1 MREGDYSCSWRLQH
15 CAQQGICLRDLF
27 FKGDSVTHF
36 LLPARC
42 DCTICDPLLPLL
54 PTSAGERVFSQVA
67 TFLPFL
73 LVFQG
78 FLPLLAHSLRI
89 PWEDRLNLR
98 IYTYRA
104 HTPRMG
110 KSRDL
115 YIPSSLSI
123 KRTNQA
129 EKDATP
135 LITSRVRNHIKMLRT
150 AMAMQIIICPG
161 LIVPSTVMDKVPMFI
176 KVCAGYP
183 NCRRRNVST
192 R

>member
-1 MREGDYSCSWRLQH
+1 MWARVPPPSLPRKGLLWLCERLKGNMRREFRNEKYP
-15 CAQQGICLRDLF
+15 F
-27 FKGDSVTHF
+27 N
-36 LLPARC
+36 
-42 DCTICDPLLPLL
+42 CTDFA
-54 PTSAGERVFSQVA
+54 S
-67 TFLPFL
+67 
-73 LVFQG
+73 
-78 FLPLLAHSLRI
+78 
-89 PWEDRLNLR
+89 LNLR

>member
-89 PWEDRLNLR
+89 PWVKQ
-98 IYTYRA
+98 T
-104 HTPRMG
+104 
-110 KSRDL
+110 SWVFC
-115 YIPSSLSI
+115 SLGLVGMA
-123 KRTNQA
+123 RWQA
-129 EKDATP
+129 Q
-135 LITSRVRNHIKMLRT
+135 N
-150 AMAMQIIICPG
+150 
-161 LIVPSTVMDKVPMFI
+161 
-176 KVCAGYP
+176 
-183 NCRRRNVST
+183 
-192 R
+192 

>member
-89 PWEDRLNLR
+89 PW
-98 IYTYRA
+98 
-104 HTPRMG
+104 
-110 KSRDL
+110 
-115 YIPSSLSI
+115 
-123 KRTNQA
+123 
-129 EKDATP
+129 
-135 LITSRVRNHIKMLRT
+135 VF
-150 AMAMQIIICPG
+150 G
-161 LIVPSTVMDKVPMFI
+161 LIPVLVSGLYGWLDFGGAAYLQHYLLRWILWRSRALPWHYVRFLEEATERILLQRVGGGYRFI
-176 KVCAGYP
+176 HPLFLEHFAAQGTEAP
-183 NCRRRNVST
+183 PDPILQSSRQQP
-192 R
+192 